1 MVQQRL
7 QRFEETEGAQWE
19 RVEKL
24 DSRPEL
30 ETEQR
35 TLPDRQSYKP
45 WPAPFSNQRFSKC
58 ILFDSCYG
66 TSQTLEIAESHP
78 C

>member
-35 TLPDRQSYKP
+35 MLPDRQT
-45 WPAPFSNQRFSKC
+45 A
-58 ILFDSCYG
+58 L
-66 TSQTLEIAESHP
+66 
-78 C
+78 